1 MQTCVTCVW
10 PEHHSN
16 VSALT
21 TAHSTSQM
29 SHIFKACCLQAVTS
43 HCLSKSCLLTLMMTA
58 CKTFFL
64 LDFQINQP
72 SSNACHV
79 FQAAPTHFW
88 DLLHMGLLFSV
99 QKHRGKKKKGTNFF
113 LVSCQFLENEAC
125 KLTNQT
131 FASGGLSPATDRIK
145 IQSRNLEG

>member
-21 TAHSTSQM
+21 AAHSTSQM

-43 HCLSKSCLLTLMMTA
+43 RCLSKSCLLTLMMTA

-72 SSNACHV
+72 SSNVCHV
-79 FQAAPTHFW
+79 FQAAPPHFW
-88 DLLHMGLLFSV
+88 DLLHMDLLFSM
-99 QKHRGKKKKGTNFF
+99 QQHRGKKRKAQTFF
-113 LVSCQFLENEAC
+113 LVSCQFIENETC
-125 KLTNQT
+125 NLKNQT
-131 FASGGLSPATDRIK
+131 FANGGLSPATDQIK
-145 IQSRNLEG
+145 IRSRNLEG